1 MEEEKRESRE
11 GQTLAVRLLLW
22 TGERRLRRGTRQP
35 AGERGVL
42 LWVKLDSSTIA
53 PWGYKHQGLQI
64 LVPGQGGRV
73 RLGESP

>member
-1 MEEEKRESRE
+1 MEEEKREGR
-11 GQTLAVRLLLW
+11 GGRTLAVRLLLW
-22 TGERRLRRGTRQP
+22 TGVRRLRRGTRQP
-35 AGERGVL
+35 AERGVL

-73 RLGESP
+73 RLGESL